1 MDNSIIQDDDVIITD
16 TFLSDNEEE
25 EQFIK
30 QKAFAQRNS
39 RVGIKKSDDNT
50 TYVENPNWRSVRNT
64 NFDGPNED
72 GASSP
77 EEASIILKNDNP
89 REKENGR
96 DNGEEGFFDF
106 DNYLKDDDNVQEQGK
121 QEDRGKKLRSVRNN
135 KVWHDSDD
143 DVLERDSKSHSRGF
157 AAESEDDESLD
168 GEQIEIGH
176 ETDEEHLIKNE
187 QSENYFEKY
196 IDKVDI
202 ETYEGEEQINA
213 ASTIKMEDIYIFD
226 NNEMD
231 SHIKKKRRLNKMNEK
246 NIFLK
251 YYLQKFTFHR
261 IEDKKIRQLVGMPKA
276 NLILPVYNSDLY
288 VLQYKERLLSMSKK
302 ISFRGRIGHVQESN
316 GSVYI
321 LMYDNYVR
329 NYNLEKGIVYK
340 NRIHPGNAGR
350 VIPMEIKFFHT
361 NNEENMGLSEQ
372 SNNHLYGISFRRSRK
387 INIYD
392 TRSFDVV
399 KSFEMDYKCIG
410 MNFHQK
416 SNSLFAIDSKGNL
429 YNWCL
434 NTNKLINRVV
444 DNYSVFPSC
453 FSIHGDNLVTGSFT
467 GFLNLF
473 HVDNLTTPIK
483 SFKNLT
489 LPVSN
494 AIFNPSH
501 NCLLYYTK
509 LAKNGI
515 KLIDLHTN
523 YVYCNIPWFNNNV
536 RYNVLAADFFN
547 GGDNMCFSVKANS
560 FYVYDLLG
568 AGPVASGGELKATS
582 VV

>member
-1 MDNSIIQDDDVIITD
+1 MDSSIIQDDDVIITD
-16 TFLSDNEEE
+16 TFLSDEEE
-25 EQFIK
+25 EELIN
-30 QKAFAQRNS
+30 QKAVAQRNG
-39 RVGIKKSDDNT
+39 RVGIKKSGYNT
-50 TYVENPNWRSVRNT
+50 AYVGNKNWSSVRHT

-72 GASSP
+72 GASSL
-77 EEASIILKNDNP
+77 EEASVIVKNDNSC
-89 REKENGR
+89 EENENGR
-96 DNGEEGFFDF
+96 DDEEGGFFDF
-106 DNYLKDDDNVQEQGK
+106 GNYLNGVDDVGEEDK
-121 QEDRGKKLRSVRNN
+121 QEEESGKKMRSVRSN

-143 DVLERDSKSHSRGF
+143 DVMECGSKSRARGF
-157 AAESEDDESLD
+157 AAESEDDESVD
-168 GEQIEIGH
+168 GDQVDIGH

-187 QSENYFEKY
+187 QSENYFERY

-202 ETYEGEEQINA
+202 ETYEGEEQKNA
-213 ASTIKMEDIYIFD
+213 AATINMEDIYIFD

-231 SHIKKKRRLNKMNEK
+231 SHIKKKKRQNKMNEK
-246 NIFLK
+246 SIFLK
-251 YYLQKFTFHR
+251 YYLQKFTLHR
-261 IEDKKIRQLVGMPKA
+261 IEDTKIRQLVGMPKA

-288 VLQYKERLLSMSKK
+288 VLQYKERLLSMLKK
-302 ISFRGRIGHVQESN
+302 ISFRGRISHVQESN
-316 GSVYI
+316 GSAYI
-321 LMYDNYVR
+321 LMHDNYVR

-340 NRIHPGNAGR
+340 NRIHLGNAGR
-350 VIPMEIKFFHT
+350 VIPMEIKFFDT
-361 NNEENMGLSEQ
+361 KNEDNNELPQQ
-372 SNNHLYGISFRRSRK
+372 SSDHLYGISFRRSRK

-399 KSFEMDYKCIG
+399 KNFEMDYKCIG
-410 MNFHQK
+410 MNFHK
-416 SNSLFAIDSKGNL
+416 KTNSLFAIDSKGNL

-453 FSIHGDNLVTGSFT
+453 LSMHGDYIVTGSFS

-473 HVDNLTTPIK
+473 HVDNLTSPIK

-501 NCLLYYTK
+501 NCLLYFTK

-523 YVYCNIPWFNNNV
+523 YVYCNVPWFNTNV
-536 RYNVLAADFFN
+536 KHNVLAADFFN
-547 GGDNMCFSVKANS
+547 SGHNLCFSVKANS
-560 FYVYDLLG
+560 FYVYDLFG
-568 AGPVASGGELKATS
+568 DGPVASGSG
-582 VV
+582 